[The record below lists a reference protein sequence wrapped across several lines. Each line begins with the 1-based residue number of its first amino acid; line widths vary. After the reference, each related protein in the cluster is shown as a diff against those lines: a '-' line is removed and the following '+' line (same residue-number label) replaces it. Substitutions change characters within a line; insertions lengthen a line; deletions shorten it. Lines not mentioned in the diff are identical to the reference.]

1 MVDYHSN
8 LVSAL
13 KTVLPTHYEMTLTS
27 NTQVP
32 CISYMEMNNYVIA
45 DSENIGYSRISYQ
58 VKVWATTIAEI
69 QRYSLEV
76 DKALRAIGFM
86 RVSSGELYD
95 RNSSMIQKIM
105 TYEAMSL
112 EKY

>member
-76 DKALRAIGFM
+76 DKALRAIGFT